1 MKEKVQK
8 FGRSLSAM
16 VMPNISIF
24 IAWGLITALFIP
36 TGWLPNETLN
46 QIVGPMQRF
55 LLPILIAYSGGKMIY
70 DHRGGII
77 GAAFAIGIIAGT
89 ETSMFIGAMI
99 AGPLGGWLMK
109 KTDAL
114 LDGRIPNG
122 FEMLVNNFSAGILGA
137 ILACLGCALIQPLC
151 TGLTHVLLIGVN
163 WLVERGLLPLT
174 SILVEPAKV
183 LFLNNAINHGIFTPL
198 GMDQVKEFGQ
208 SIFFMIEANPG
219 PGLGL
224 LMAYYFFTKGDTRD
238 SSVSAMIIEFFGG
251 IHEIYFP
258 YVLMNPITLIGLIL
272 GGMTGVM
279 TNVFFGSG
287 LVSSASPG
295 SIIAILGMTAKGSY
309 LGVILS
315 VVLAAA
321 VSFIINGFLL
331 KKFGKQGDLDEA
343 KKQVSDNKKASKGQ
357 NAAASASSSNKDLS
371 GMKIAFCCDAGM
383 GSSAMGAA
391 SLAKKLKA
399 QGAEVSIP
407 HYALNEVP
415 LDTDV
420 IVTHESLVDR
430 ARSRV
435 PGAKIYPI
443 SNFLG
448 GNEYDAIVDD
458 LLHPA
463 EESSALTETEKTA
476 VRKTGEKI
484 NPEKIAFCCDAGMGS
499 SAMGAASLSKKLKA
513 AGLNVTIP
521 HYALN
526 EVPLD
531 TQVIITHES
540 LVDRART
547 RVPQA
552 LIYPIQNFLGGSE
565 YDAIVDDLKKKL

>member
-1 MKEKVQK
+1 MKEQVQK

-55 LLPILIAYSGGKMIY
+55 LLPILIACSGGKMVY

-77 GAAFAIGIIAGT
+77 GTAFAIGIIAGT

-109 KTDAL
+109 KTDQL
-114 LDGRIPNG
+114 LDGKIPNG

-137 ILACLGCALIQPLC
+137 ILACLGCAFIQPLC
-151 TGLTHVLLIGVN
+151 TGLTQILLVGVN
-163 WLVERGLLPLT
+163 WLVEHGLLPLT
-174 SILVEPAKV
+174 SLLVEPAKV

-224 LMAYYFFTKGDTRD
+224 LMAYYFFTKGDAKD
-238 SSVSAMIIEFFGG
+238 NSVSAMIIEFFGG

-279 TNVFFGSG
+279 VNVFFGSG

-295 SIIAILGMTAKGSY
+295 SIIAILGMCAKGSY

-315 VVLAAA
+315 IAAATA
-321 VSFIINGFLL
+321 VSFIVNGFLL
-331 KKFGKQGDLDEA
+331 KTFGKQGNLDQA
-343 KKQVSDNKKASKGQ
+343 KDQIAAEKKSAKGIKSS
-357 NAAASASSSNKDLS
+357 AAAILPKY
-371 GMKIAFCCDAGM
+371 KIAFCCDAGM

-391 SLAKKLKA
+391 TLAKKLKE
-399 QGAEVSIP
+399 QGAEILIP
-407 HYALNEVP
+407 HYAINEVP
-415 LDTDV
+415 LDTDI

-430 ARSRV
+430 AKSRV
-435 PGAKIYPI
+435 PSARIYPI

-448 GNEYDAIVDD
+448 SKEYDAIVND
-458 LLHPA
+458 LLYPA
-463 EESSALTETEKTA
+463 NNDKEETNQSAADSTTSQ
-476 VRKTGEKI
+476 KI
-484 NPEKIAFCCDAGMGS
+484 SLDKIAFCCDAGMGS

-513 AGLNVTIP
+513 AGINISVP

-526 EVPLD
+526 EVPQD

-540 LVDRART
+540 LVQRAKDRA
-547 RVPQA
+547 PMA
-552 LIYPIQNFLGGSE
+552 HIYPIQNFLGSSE
-565 YDAIVDDLKKKL
+565 YDDIVKDLKTRI

>member
-8 FGRSLSAM
+8 FGRTLSAM

-36 TGWLPNETLN
+36 SGWIPNETLN

-55 LLPILIAYSGGKMIY
+55 LLPILIAYSGGKMVY

-77 GAAFAIGIIAGT
+77 GTAFAIGIIAGT

-109 KTDAL
+109 KTDEL
-114 LDGRIPNG
+114 LDGHIPNG

-137 ILACLGCALIQPLC
+137 ILACIGCAFIQPLC
-151 TGLTHVLLIGVN
+151 TGLTHVLLVGVN
-163 WLVERGLLPLT
+163 WLVEHGLLPLT
-174 SILVEPAKV
+174 SLLVEPAKV

-208 SIFFMIEANPG
+208 SVFFMIEANPG

-224 LMAYYFFTKGDTRD
+224 LMAYYFFTKGDARD
-238 SSVSAMIIEFFGG
+238 NSVSAMIIEFLGG

-309 LGVILS
+309 LGIICS
-315 VVLAAA
+315 VVFATA
-321 VSFIINGFLL
+321 VSFIVNGFLL
-331 KKFGKQGDLDEA
+331 KHFGKDSSLDEA
-343 KKQVSDNKKASKGQ
+343 KKQVSDSKSAAKGIAPAASK
-357 NAAASASSSNKDLS
+357 AAETSISDL
-371 GMKIAFCCDAGM
+371 KIAFCCDAGM

-399 QGAEVSIP
+399 AGAEVAVP

-415 LDTDV
+415 LDTQV

-435 PGAKIYPI
+435 PSAKIYPI
-443 SNFLG
+443 QNFLG
-448 GNEYDAIVDD
+448 GNEYDAIVED
-458 LLHPA
+458 LLNPNV
-463 EESSALTETEKTA
+463 EEEIIEETKPTSDA
-476 VRKTGEKI
+476 SKI
-484 NPEKIAFCCDAGMGS
+484 HLDKIAFCCDAGMGS

-513 AGLNVTIP
+513 AGVNVSIP

-531 TQVIITHES
+531 TEVIITHES
-540 LVDRART
+540 LVERAKS
-547 RVPQA
+547 RVPSA
-552 LIYPIQNFLGGSE
+552 LIYPIQNFLGGNE
-565 YDAIVDDLKKKL
+565 YDAIVKDLKTRI